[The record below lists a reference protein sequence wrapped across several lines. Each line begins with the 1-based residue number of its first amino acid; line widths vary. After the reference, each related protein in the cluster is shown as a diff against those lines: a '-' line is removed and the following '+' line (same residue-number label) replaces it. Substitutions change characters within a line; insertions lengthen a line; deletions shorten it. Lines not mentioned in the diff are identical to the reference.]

1 MAGEPRNPPARS
13 SLLHQGRTNVAAV
26 VATAS
31 VMGATAG
38 AVVPALA
45 KDTPPAVAITAC
57 ADPQSTTPQDDTLE
71 CAKGDQPLG
80 EPSTGDATTTTA
92 KPTPTSPADPPDA
105 PAGPPAN
112 VSATPPPTPAAITPA
127 TPAAEPAAIASPTA
141 ATPQTGVPV
150 GLRASVDPRSQTAGV
165 SAHMSTAI
173 ADQVGRPGTDK
184 QDRARIV
191 TSHVDAAGAKVKSS
205 RPTSPTRSDS
215 RSPRPAKPPANDA
228 ASTAPLPASWTS
240 LTPLTLRAFGV
251 KGFPIPP
258 ALLPIYQAAAAQY
271 GVPWEILASINEIE
285 SDFGRNAGVSS
296 AGALGWMQFIP
307 SSWKRWGTDGDAD
320 RRRDPRDPVDAI
332 FAAARYLH
340 GAGART
346 DLPKAIFAY
355 NHAGWYV
362 DKVVERARE
371 FAGLDPMLVAALS
384 SRALREDSRHYRA
397 RGNPFAGDGAIEPS
411 PGQALLLT
419 KHQLSRIVL
428 HSDDIHVYPGG
439 RRDVAD
445 GHVDRRVL
453 ATLVFLA
460 RSGLKPTVSCLMTGH
475 ALRTTSGNISAH
487 SYGHAVD
494 ISAIGGVPIA
504 GHQGAESITAKTLG
518 RLVRM
523 QGFLRPNQ
531 IISLMTVDGED
542 NTLAMSDHDD
552 HIHVGFPRVP
562 RVPHGARPVHNIEFT
577 NRT

>member
-1 MAGEPRNPPARS
+1 MTDPIGRRARI
-13 SLLHQGRTNVAAV
+13 AAV
-26 VATAS
+26 VAAAS

-45 KDTPPAVAITAC
+45 REAPHHPEAGPC
-57 ADPQSTTPQDDTLE
+57 ADRTAAVPTVKVEGQQPDCATAPADVPADSTAAVPADSTADVP
-71 CAKGDQPLG
+71 A
-80 EPSTGDATTTTA
+80 PSTADVPAPSTADVAATA
-92 KPTPTSPADPPDA
+92 
-105 PAGPPAN
+105 
-112 VSATPPPTPAAITPA
+112 PA
-127 TPAAEPAAIASPTA
+127 TPAPLPAVEAPVAAADAGVPAGLPSAKDTA
-141 ATPQTGVPV
+141 AKPTGVSP
-150 GLRASVDPRSQTAGV
+150 
-165 SAHMSTAI
+165 HMPA
-173 ADQVGRPGTDK
+173 PGGAPEGDG
-184 QDRARIV
+184 
-191 TSHVDAAGAKVKSS
+191 HAKVKSKPNS
-205 RPTSPTRSDS
+205 RP
-215 RSPRPAKPPANDA
+215 RSPLKSTTRPGTSRRDPV
-228 ASTAPLPASWTS
+228 STATLPASWTS
-240 LTPLTLRAFGV
+240 LTPLTLPAFGV

-258 ALLPIYQAAAAQY
+258 FLLPIYQAAAAQY

-340 GAGART
+340 DAGART

-355 NHAGWYV
+355 NHAEWYV

-384 SRALREDSRHYRA
+384 SRALREDTRQYRA
-397 RGNPFAGDGAIEPS
+397 RGNPFAGDGAVEPS

-428 HSDDIHVYPGG
+428 HSDDIEVYPGG
-439 RRDVAD
+439 RQDIAD
-445 GHVDRRVL
+445 GHIDRRVL

-460 RSGLKPTVSCLMTGH
+460 RSGLKPTVSCLQTGH
-475 ALRTTSGNISAH
+475 SLLTTSGNISAH

-494 ISAIGGVPIA
+494 VSAINGVPIA
-504 GHQGAESITAKTLG
+504 GHQGAASITAKTLD
-518 RLVRM
+518 RLVRL
-523 QGFLRPNQ
+523 QGLQRPNQ
-531 IISLMTVDGED
+531 IISLMTVDGQD
-542 NTLAMSDHDD
+542 NTLSMGDHDD

-562 RVPHGARPVHNIEFT
+562 RAPKGARPADIVKFT
-577 NRT
+577 RQR